1 MALRIAVPN
10 YPLDEEAPPAAGPVA
25 DARARR
31 VRLEAYLALDP
42 AIRFVIAL
50 ALVAAISLLY
60 LVQTS
65 TVTQLNYEVQTAA
78 VEHTKLVREEQALQL
93 QIADAQS
100 LPRIEEIAR
109 TKLQMVPMGDQFRY
123 LTVPADKSATR

>member
-1 MALRIAVPN
+1 M
-10 YPLDEEAPPAAGPVA
+10 
-25 DARARR
+25 
-31 VRLEAYLALDP
+31 
-42 AIRFVIAL
+42 
-50 ALVAAISLLY
+50 
-60 LVQTS
+60 
-65 TVTQLNYEVQTAA
+65 
-78 VEHTKLVREEQALQL
+78 EHTKLVREEQALQL